1 MEESG
6 MARARLL
13 RQGELLVLMEPG
25 PALPMAA
32 RAAAV
37 PLLAALLLEAVEA
50 ETRTPADGAATTG
63 GRDEQ
68 DRV

>member
-1 MEESG
+1 

-13 RQGELLVLMEPG
+13 RQGELLALLEPG

-37 PLLAALLLEAVEA
+37 PLLAALLLETVEA
-50 ETRTPADGAATTG
+50 ETQDAGRWRRDDGRA
-63 GRDEQ
+63 Q
-68 DRV
+68 